1 MEYIE
6 NGKLEIVEQI
16 KNENNK
22 EIEKPIL
29 PDGTIVYCRGTEGT
43 GSFYGIVY
51 NKGVLELENGS
62 EVYIYTD
69 KYIHLG
75 DKINYWVIEKVV
87 KAKLII
93 EDVIAENK

>member
-51 NKGVLELENGS
+51 DKGVLELENGS

-69 KYIHLG
+69 EYIHLG
-75 DKINYWVIEKVV
+75 DKISYWIIEKVV

-93 EDVIAENK
+93 EDVIAEDK

>member
-29 PDGTIVYCRGTEGT
+29 PDGTIVYCRGTEGA

-51 NKGVLELENGS
+51 KKRCFR
-62 EVYIYTD
+62 T
-69 KYIHLG
+69 
-75 DKINYWVIEKVV
+75 
-87 KAKLII
+87 
-93 EDVIAENK
+93 